1 MPPDSSRGD
10 NSKNKGGQKS
20 SKENINLYA
29 ILEVDRNATA
39 EEIRKSYRRLA
50 LKYHPDKN
58 VKDPGAS
65 EKFKEINRAHSIL
78 ANEQKRKLYDRYGSL
93 GIYVAEHIDEE
104 DWKPYLALRNPCVQ
118 CLACT
123 CFLLTCCCCCLCCCY
138 CCGTLYPRNHP
149 VPDEM
154 NEAFEEPHFEMPM
167 NMSNAETFVTKQPNP
182 APAVNLY
189 AMPTTSSSEFP
200 TDNKQ

>member
-118 CLACT
+118 VDVIAYTMQYFVEKPLLMIVRRIVNFKD
-123 CFLLTCCCCCLCCCY
+123 FL
-138 CCGTLYPRNHP
+138 H
-149 VPDEM
+149 
-154 NEAFEEPHFEMPM
+154 
-167 NMSNAETFVTKQPNP
+167 
-182 APAVNLY
+182 
-189 AMPTTSSSEFP
+189 
-200 TDNKQ
+200 

>member
-1 MPPDSSRGD
+1 MPPDP
-10 NSKNKGGQKS
+10 SKDGGSKSKRGQKS
-20 SKENINLYA
+20 TKEGINLYA
-29 ILEVDRNATA
+29 VLEVEKNATA
-39 EEIRKSYRRLA
+39 EEIKRSYRRLA

-58 VKDPGAS
+58 PNDPTAS

-78 ANEQKRKLYDRYGSL
+78 ANEQKRRLYDRYGAL

-123 CFLLTCCCCCLCCCY
+123 CFLLTCCFCCLCCCY
-138 CCGTLYPRNHP
+138 CCGTLYPKTPP

-154 NEAFEEPHFEMPM
+154 NATDDQPACEVPPPTGDDKTKEE
-167 NMSNAETFVTKQPNP
+167 FVTKEPTP
-182 APAVNLY
+182 APSVNPY
-189 AMPTTSSSEFP
+189 VIPTALKT
-200 TDNKQ
+200 TG